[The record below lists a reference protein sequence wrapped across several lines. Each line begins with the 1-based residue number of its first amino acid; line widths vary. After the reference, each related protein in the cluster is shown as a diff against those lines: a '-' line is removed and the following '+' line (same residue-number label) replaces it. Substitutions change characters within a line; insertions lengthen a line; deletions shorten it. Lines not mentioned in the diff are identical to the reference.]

1 MKKWFKTVLEK
12 FVNWLSKKISRP
24 RLWLENEWD
33 TLSSLEKTFIWYKH
47 ILYIRGVGSSEV
59 DQISNP
65 IKDLI
70 LYGGIILSNVSIAF
84 LYLGIELNYFTIIGL
99 VSFFCLIFWI
109 INFVFQMRIGN
120 WKDIHDLIALE
131 NEIGNKRDKFCRDI
145 RKAAMEEPWRKGK
158 VN

>member
-1 MKKWFKTVLEK
+1 MILM
-12 FVNWLSKKISRP
+12 SKNIDNLINRISSIIKIP
-24 RLWLENEWD
+24 RLWTNEEWMK
-33 TLSSLEKTFIWYKH
+33 LSSLEKLFIWYKQ
-47 ILYIRGVGSSEV
+47 ILYIKGVGSSEV
-59 DQISNP
+59 DQVSNP

-84 LYLGIELNYFTIIGL
+84 LYLGIELNYFTIIGF
-99 VSFFCLIFWI
+99 VSVSCLIFWI

-120 WKDIHDLIALE
+120 WKDSHDLIALE

-145 RKAAMEEPWRKGK
+145 RKAAMEEPWRKAK